1 MRGPDRL
8 RSRVGLLAWFA
19 AQWIVIPV
27 ESVLR
32 LAWNTA
38 LLFGDGMSDDAVRAT
53 DPLARFLGPRRL
65 ALEWSRNPARWE
77 RHLQR
82 LLARLA
88 AELRDADF
96 SLATRIRHRPRV
108 VPVKSEHALVG
119 HAVLLSVRDYRGAAP
134 GAVARIA
141 AREGL
146 VADARSRNG
155 RKLGMDL
162 RLRDTGG
169 A

>member
-1 MRGPDRL
+1 M
-8 RSRVGLLAWFA
+8 
-19 AQWIVIPV
+19 QWIVIPV

-38 LLFGDGMSDDAVRAT
+38 LFFGDGMSEDAVRAT

-88 AELRDADF
+88 VELRDADF

-108 VPVKSEHALVG
+108 VPVKGEHALVA

-146 VADARSRNG
+146 VVGARSRKD
-155 RKLGMDL
+155 RSLGMDV
-162 RLRDTGG
+162 RLRDAEG